1 MHIRVYIHGAKD
13 RGKQKPYMKQTTIND
28 CRMIGIQKLVI
39 LWMLCTICIA
49 GYAKTNKVDSLS
61 AKMMDIE
68 NSVAAEQREIA
79 ILQREVEV
87 CEKSLRCVD
96 EHVNRT
102 NEAVANQIA
111 ASSHTIQVWGW
122 IIAVIAVVVTIL
134 MSIVGVHYARYINK
148 LRKNIALLSSE
159 AKKKF
164 NQAKEASA
172 EIDETQ
178 RKTIQQQSEIKQNL
192 KDAEN
197 KIQELQQIYSDIQAN
212 ANEIYESVKRE
223 ETKALL
229 IRLVNVPEDVTNMQ
243 TGLLVRILK
252 EEDYEV
258 LLKAYE
264 NLINQYQQ
272 IYGTSTTEELRKKS
286 PQFAYKESAYVM
298 LFAQHFMGRA
308 IMMPELRHL
317 LQDMFGDLFKDYFF
331 INDAEKCTEDFK
343 AGVMQLDEATQIN
356 LITDYI
362 LAIHKSRFDKFSG
375 LYDMLLAGMPEETIK
390 KIWKG
395 VSSRT
400 KKALY
405 FAQSV
410 NVIIEANKLDEEFQ
424 KIVNNYIKAA
434 QK

>member
-1 MHIRVYIHGAKD
+1 MNMNKA
-13 RGKQKPYMKQTTIND
+13 TIND

-68 NSVAAEQREIA
+68 NSVAAEQREIT
-79 ILQREVEV
+79 ILQKEVEV

-96 EHVNRT
+96 EHVDRT

-122 IIAVIAVVVTIL
+122 IIAVVAVVVTIL

-164 NQAKEASA
+164 NQAKEASE

-192 KDAEN
+192 TDAEN

-229 IRLVNVPEDVTNMQ
+229 TRLVNVPEDVTNMQ

-258 LLKAYE
+258 LLEAYE

>member
-1 MHIRVYIHGAKD
+1 MSGEDWKADKLKRKD
-13 RGKQKPYMKQTTIND
+13 RKQKPYMKQTTIND

-61 AKMMDIE
+61 AKMVNIE

-79 ILQREVEV
+79 ILQKEVEV
-87 CEKSLRCVD
+87 CEKSLRCID
-96 EHVNRT
+96 EHVDRA
-102 NEAVANQIA
+102 NEKVSTQIA

-122 IIAVIAVVVTIL
+122 IISALAIL
-134 MSIVGVHYARYINK
+134 ASLAGIFFARHINK
-148 LRKNIALLSSE
+148 LRKNIAALYLE
-159 AKKKF
+159 AEKKLK
-164 NQAKEASA
+164 QAKEASDD
-172 EIDETQ
+172 IDETQ
-178 RKTIQQQSEIKQNL
+178 QRAMSQLNEGKKVLTEVES
-192 KDAEN
+192 
-197 KIQELQQIYSDIQAN
+197 KIQELQLIYSNIQEN
-212 ANEIYESVKRE
+212 ATAIYESVKRE

-229 IRLVNVPEDVTNMQ
+229 ARLVNVPEDVTNMQ
-243 TGLLVRILK
+243 TVLLVRLLK
-252 EEDYEV
+252 EEDYQI

-410 NVIIEANKLDEEFQ
+410 NAIIEANKLDEEFQ